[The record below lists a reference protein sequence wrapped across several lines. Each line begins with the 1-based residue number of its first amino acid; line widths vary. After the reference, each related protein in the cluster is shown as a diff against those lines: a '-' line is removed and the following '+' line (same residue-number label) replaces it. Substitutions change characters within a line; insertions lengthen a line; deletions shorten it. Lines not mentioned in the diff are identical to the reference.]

1 MSSASETND
10 QQVSRTLEALRA
22 GNAWIS
28 DRALRR
34 FQMNIAET
42 GRFTVPDPT
51 TGEEC
56 QAEAHYYWPQN
67 GCLYWFSGTTEP
79 FCVVAA
85 SVRLGCPVL
94 ALVTLESVYT
104 VADSEASPLIAK
116 AQEILG
122 NNVCP
127 DVRVDTTA
135 RPLVFTGHTNFA
147 HHLWNEFPGLWHLA
161 HSVSNFDVRI
171 LHDPMGNIA
180 AFCKAHKIC
189 FDEVE
194 RTNAAR
200 GWQSRPTLVPGS
212 VFCDGDVKT
221 ELMELIGLPLS
232 WSPSPEPKIYMTV
245 RERGRTLENQVEV
258 LALIINKVLDCRPN
272 AVFLL
277 DGFSLPQDFERP
289 IYDPVRLSFE
299 ERISGAQRLIG
310 QISEALPRK
319 QCAQLRDLT
328 GMTLIDSVHE
338 IASCHAYL
346 CHAGTMQHK
355 PGWFY
360 SLPGVQHGNRA
371 SISTGSLRWTAS
383 MVEGAMVPEAVASN
397 FVEDLGFT
405 GTLQS
410 NPRNRDY
417 RLTDREAAVE
427 DIFARLLRMLLPN
440 E

>member
-1 MSSASETND
+1 
-10 QQVSRTLEALRA
+10 
-22 GNAWIS
+22 
-28 DRALRR
+28 
-34 FQMNIAET
+34 
-42 GRFTVPDPT
+42 
-51 TGEEC
+51 
-56 QAEAHYYWPQN
+56 
-67 GCLYWFSGTTEP
+67 
-79 FCVVAA
+79 
-85 SVRLGCPVL
+85 
-94 ALVTLESVYT
+94 
-104 VADSEASPLIAK
+104 
-116 AQEILG
+116 
-122 NNVCP
+122 
-127 DVRVDTTA
+127 
-135 RPLVFTGHTNFA
+135 
-147 HHLWNEFPGLWHLA
+147 
-161 HSVSNFDVRI
+161 
-171 LHDPMGNIA
+171 MGNIA

-194 RTNAAR
+194 RTKEAR
-200 GWQSRPTLVPGS
+200 GWQSRPTLVHGS
-212 VFCDGDVKT
+212 VFCDGNAKT

-245 RERGRTLENQVEV
+245 REKGRTPEDQVEV
-258 LALIINKVLDCRPN
+258 LALIINKLLDCCPN

-277 DGFSLPQDFERP
+277 DGFSLPQDFARP